1 MPAKASPI
9 SISPAERRSA
19 MTKVSVAW
27 LFGAIWTTGIAGA
40 PFARYATA
48 LGCTD
53 WHFGL
58 LAAMPFLAALLSLPA
73 SLWIDASG
81 ARKPI
86 FLIALLSQRFMWFA
100 IALLPWYL
108 RREPSPFNHH
118 LALFVFMAMMAFTH
132 ICQAIGGP
140 AWVSWMAD
148 LVPEPIRGRYF
159 AKRRQLGIV
168 SAIPTALLAGVLLD
182 RLAPVGDDAAA
193 LRWCAILFAIVTLG
207 GVVDIAM
214 FAKVPPV
221 THRTKN
227 AGPIWLTLLR
237 PLRDRHF
244 RWFCLYMAVL
254 TAAIAPMGQFTTL
267 YLVEKLR
274 INATDVQ
281 MMLLVGPLI
290 GQFVIVPVWG
300 RVADR
305 FGRRPMMAIATL
317 GLVPIGLGW
326 CAVGA
331 GHAWLGHVLSIGG
344 AMLWAGVETAN
355 FNLVIEM
362 SGTRGDD
369 ESEAAGGRGSGYVS
383 VNSVILS
390 IAGALGGLGAGW
402 MMTSLRGTSH
412 VIAGV
417 GTIGPYEMLFI
428 ASAALRLFA
437 GVVFLPRLHE
447 PGAKPTREAIEYMAD
462 NIYSNVLGV
471 MLDPIKRFVRRR

>member
-1 MPAKASPI
+1 
-9 SISPAERRSA
+9 
-19 MTKVSVAW
+19 MTKVTVAW
-27 LFGAIWTTGIAGA
+27 LFGAIWVTGIAGA
-40 PFARYATA
+40 PFTRYASA
-48 LGCTD
+48 LGCSE

-58 LAAMPFLAALLSLPA
+58 LAAMPFLAALISLPA

-86 FLIALLSQRFMWFA
+86 FLVALLAQRFMWFA

-108 RREPSPFNHH
+108 RREPSPFNHQ
-118 LALFVFMAMMAFTH
+118 LALFVFMAMMAVTH

-159 AKRRQLGIV
+159 ARRRQLGIAT
-168 SAIPTALLAGVLLD
+168 AIPTALLAGFALD
-182 RLAPVGDDAAA
+182 RLAPVGDDGAA
-193 LRWCAILFAIVTLG
+193 LRVCAILFAIATLG
-207 GVVDIAM
+207 GVVDIVM
-214 FAKVPPV
+214 FAKVPPMQ
-221 THRTKN
+221 HRPNKT
-227 AGPIWLTLLR
+227 ASMWLTLLR

-244 RWFCLYMAVL
+244 RWFCFYMATL

-274 INATDVQ
+274 VDATQVQ
-281 MMLLVGPLI
+281 LMLLVGPLV

-300 RVADR
+300 RIADR
-305 FGRRPMMAIATL
+305 FGRKPMMAIATL

-331 GHAWLGHVLSIGG
+331 GHEWLGHVLSIGG

-369 ESEAAGGRGSGYVS
+369 ASEASGGRGSGYVS

-390 IAGALGGLGAGW
+390 IAGAAGGLGAGW
-402 MMTSLRGTSH
+402 MMATMRGTSH
-412 VIAGV
+412 VIPGI
-417 GTIGPYEMLFI
+417 GTVGPYETLFL
-428 ASAALRLFA
+428 ASAALRLVA

-447 PGAKPTREAIEYMAD
+447 PGARPTREAIEYMAD

-471 MLDPIKRFVRRR
+471 MLDPIKRFIRKH